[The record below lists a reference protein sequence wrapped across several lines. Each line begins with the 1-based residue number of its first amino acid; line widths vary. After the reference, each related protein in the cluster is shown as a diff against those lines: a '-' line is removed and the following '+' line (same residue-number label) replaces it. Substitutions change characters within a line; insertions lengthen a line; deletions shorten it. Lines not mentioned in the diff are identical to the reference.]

1 MDKCVPYPKQPE
13 RQNSTVDID
22 KGHIS
27 AVVPEDLANSILWNL
42 QKQKLNSSAISKKS
56 H

>member
-1 MDKCVPYPKQPE
+1 MPYPKQPE

-27 AVVPEDLANSILWNL
+27 AVVSEDLANSIFLEFA
-42 QKQKLNSSAISKKS
+42 KTETE
-56 H
+56 